1 MAKKKPSK
9 ESLKNLIK
17 KIISGIA
24 GVEAEKIVDLLHGK
38 KNVNEFLIAK
48 KLNLTINQTRN
59 ILYKLG
65 DRGLVRFIR
74 KKDKKKGG
82 WYTYFWTLE
91 EEKSLLKLQAQILDK
106 KNALEEQVNLKQTE
120 KFFHCDNCDIEYDEE
135 SALLNDYTCPE
146 CGEVLKLKETSSII
160 NSLKSEI
167 QKLDKILDEL
177 TKEIAIIQEREGKS
191 REKRIKREQ
200 KEKELERKR
209 KSAERKKEREKE
221 AKKLERKNPKK
232 AAKKKTSKESAKK
245 KIIKKKKSKSKKK
258 R

>member
-9 ESLKNLIK
+9 ESLKNLIR
-17 KIISGIA
+17 KIISGVA
-24 GVEAEKIVDLLHGK
+24 GTEAEKIVDLLHGK

-91 EEKSLLKLQAQILDK
+91 EEKSLLKLQKQILDK
-106 KNALEEQVNLKQTE
+106 KNALEEQMNLKQTE
-120 KFFHCDNCDIEYDEE
+120 KFFHCDNCDIEYNEE

-177 TKEIAIIQEREGKS
+177 TREITIIQEREGKS

-200 KEKELERKR
+200 REKELERKR
-209 KSAERKKEREKE
+209 KSAERKKERERE
-221 AKKLERKNPKK
+221 ARKLNKKIKK
-232 AAKKKTSKESAKK
+232 PAKKKQKPKQK
-245 KIIKKKKSKSKKK
+245 QKKKSKSKKK